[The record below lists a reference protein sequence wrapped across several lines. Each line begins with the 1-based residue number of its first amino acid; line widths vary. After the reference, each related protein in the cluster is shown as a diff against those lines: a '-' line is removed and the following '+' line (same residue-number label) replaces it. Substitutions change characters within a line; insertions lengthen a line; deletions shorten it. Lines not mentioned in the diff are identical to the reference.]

1 MVKELEK
8 KVTQNIKYNMARTPF
23 KMKGYTYPGSPVEKD
38 DKLVKTKGQGKDYD
52 GKIPEDYDVLVT
64 KEVKRLIDAGAPQ
77 SVIDD
82 YKLKQEKE

>member
-38 DKLVKTKGQGKDYD
+38 NKLVKTKGQGKNYD
-52 GKIPEDYDVLVT
+52 GKKPEDYEILVT
-64 KEVKRLIDAGAPQ
+64 KEIKNLMDAGAPQ
-77 SVIDD
+77 SVIDA
-82 YKLKQEKE
+82 YKLKQEEE

>member
-38 DKLVKTKGQGKDYD
+38 NKLVKTKGQGKNYD
-52 GKIPEDYDVLVT
+52 GKNQKIT
-64 KEVKRLIDAGAPQ
+64 KSL
-77 SVIDD
+77 S
-82 YKLKQEKE
+82 LKK